1 MHRECAQA
9 ENVTNFGAFISSP
22 NNVLLAFTR
31 YTPLIKKLIIENNQG
46 VTLVR
51 A

>member
-9 ENVTNFGAFISSP
+9 ENITNFGAFISSP
-22 NNVLLAFTR
+22 VDEMLSFTR

-46 VTLVR
+46 VTLVCT
-51 A
+51 